1 MPISVAD
8 HQNWRMLIPELT
20 FAVQELTWFQQLSM
34 IRLES
39 CDLSVGF
46 ERSIVNENRQKYLF
60 CVRKNPAHSENA
72 YKKA

>member
-1 MPISVAD
+1 MPISFSG
-8 HQNWRMLIPELT
+8 HQSLRILLAEHT
-20 FAVQELTWFQQLSM
+20 FAVQELTWFQQLSR

-60 CVRKNPAHSENA
+60 CIRENPTHSKIAYRKT
-72 YKKA
+72 